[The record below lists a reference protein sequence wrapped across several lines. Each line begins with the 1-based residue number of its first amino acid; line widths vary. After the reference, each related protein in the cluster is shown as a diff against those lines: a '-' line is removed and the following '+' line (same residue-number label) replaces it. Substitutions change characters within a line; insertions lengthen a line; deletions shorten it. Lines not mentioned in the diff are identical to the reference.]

1 MLRLAVP
8 LVAAALA
15 TSLAACGSDSS
26 TADGAAKKDGAT
38 LNVVTTFYPLQH
50 AAERVGGSTVSVTNL
65 TKPGADA
72 HDLELKPKDAASIQQ
87 SSLLIYLKGF
97 QPSVDAS
104 ASSAPESFDVSS
116 TANLS
121 LHADD
126 VTKVGVDAH
135 EHGDEHGDEQG
146 DEQGDHEGHD
156 HGIYDP
162 HFWLDPVRYASVVAA
177 IGERFSKQDPKNA
190 SRYRSSAATF
200 VKELTSLDG
209 SFSSTLATCT
219 SRELVTAHT
228 AFGYLADRY
237 KLHQVG
243 VTAISPEQEPTPGRL
258 KAVADYVRKHKV
270 TTIYTEVL
278 TSPAVAET
286 VAKQTG
292 AKVALLDPLEGL
304 TDKSPAKDYV
314 SVMKANLQALK
325 KGQSCR

>member
-1 MLRLAVP
+1 MPRFAAPLLAV
-8 LVAAALA
+8 AL
-15 TSLAACGSDSS
+15 TTTLAACGSDSG
-26 TADGAAKKDGAT
+26 TATGAEKKGGST

-72 HDLELKPKDAASIQQ
+72 HDLELKPKDAASIQK

-126 VTKVGVDAH
+126 VTKVGDDAH
-135 EHGDEHGDEQG
+135 EH
-146 DEQGDHEGHD
+146 GDHEGHD

-162 HFWLDPVRYASVVAA
+162 HFWLDPVRYASVVTA
-177 IGERFSKQDPKNA
+177 IGERFAAQDPNNA
-190 SRYRSSAATF
+190 SRYRSSAASF
-200 VKELTSLDG
+200 VKELKGLDTS
-209 SFSSTLATCT
+209 FTSTLSTCT

-258 KAVADYVRKHKV
+258 KSVADYVRKHKV

-304 TDKSPAKDYV
+304 TDKSPGKDYV
-314 SVMKANLQALK
+314 SVMKANLEALK